1 MAVPANVATAGLVFA
16 SGARLSAQA
25 VAGPAC
31 RGLFAGRVRFVLLA
45 ADDRRAV
52 PDGRTRRVSAR
63 PFALPAASARCGYS
77 RLTVLPGPPGVG
89 LPETSQ
95 RPARPRN
102 RARAA
107 LPALRRVG

>member
-1 MAVPANVATAGLVFA
+1 VAVPANVATAGLVFA

-63 PFALPAASARCGYS
+63 PFALPAASARCGYNG
-77 RLTVLPGPPGVG
+77 LTALPGPPASG
-89 LPETSQ
+89 SR
-95 RPARPRN
+95 RPASGRRPRN

-107 LPALRRVG
+107 LPAVRRVG